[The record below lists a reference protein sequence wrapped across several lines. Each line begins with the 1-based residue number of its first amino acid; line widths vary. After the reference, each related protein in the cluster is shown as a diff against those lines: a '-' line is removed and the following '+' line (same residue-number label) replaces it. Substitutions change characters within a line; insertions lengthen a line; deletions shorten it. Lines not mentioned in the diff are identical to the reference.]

1 MDELLDIMWFK
12 IVAAAE
18 VAVGWMDV
26 LVLPLNLMGP
36 VGAILILGLITVG
49 LTKLFRRLYTTERYQ
64 RLKKEYEHWMA
75 IRKEAMAAGDREK
88 GKRLAR
94 NIDQAKL
101 NKVYYDYFF
110 EGLLNNILT
119 TILPILLMAAYINEA
134 YNPDKLL
141 SQFGRP
147 YVFRIPGFGSDGS
160 PIGSL
165 LWFVLS
171 LILIHVLWA
180 LCRLFIKKPGK
191 NPAKA

>member
-1 MDELLDIMWFK
+1 MDEFLDIIWFK
-12 IVAAAE
+12 VVA
-18 VAVGWMDV
+18 VTQVIVGWMDI
-26 LVLPLNLMGP
+26 LVSPLNLLGP
-36 VGAILILGLITVG
+36 VVAILILSLVTVS
-49 LTKLFRRLYTTERYQ
+49 LTKLFRRLYTTKRYQ
-64 RLKKEYEHWMA
+64 RLKKEFDHWMA
-75 IRKEAMAAGDREK
+75 IRKEAMATEDTEK

-94 NIDQAKL
+94 NIDQAEL

-134 YNPDKLL
+134 YNPEKLL
-141 SQFGRP
+141 GHFGRP
-147 YVFRIPGFGSDGS
+147 YVFRIPGFGAEAT

-180 LCRLFIKKPGK
+180 LARHFLKKPAPNDEK
-191 NPAKA
+191 T